1 MFRRIWVAMM
11 IAAIAGVGVLLGMS
25 LPDSAAQE
33 EPSATRSISPATV
46 APGGE
51 VMVTITV
58 CQLREF
64 WRSGGDAAQRVRPTW
79 RAVSTTRILGLR
91 LAPGL

>member
-1 MFRRIWVAMM
+1 M

-25 LPDSAAQE
+25 LPVTAQQD
-33 EPSATRSISPATV
+33 PSATRSISPATV

-51 VMVTITV
+51 VMVTITAANFGSFGAV
-58 CQLREF
+58 L
-64 WRSGGDAAQRVRPTW
+64 WRRCPAGSHTW
-79 RAVSTTRILGLR
+79 RAVLTTRILGLR